1 MAPDKAQALEYFD
14 HLHSS
19 YAAYHDHKENTA
31 WAALALYMVVVIQLA
46 GTLGAST
53 DHIEKAGR
61 AGVLIIV
68 GIVLN
73 GFIGTQLKLCRTG
86 SQYASAALAL
96 YTEYLT
102 KEPDQMLEGDFK
114 INQPGQSEY
123 QSSFTIADIVEKK
136 RKDFEK
142 LGGKNRLLLENTV
155 LFMVALIGAMG
166 VLVILLR

>member
-1 MAPDKAQALEYFD
+1 M
-14 HLHSS
+14 
-19 YAAYHDHKENTA
+19 
-31 WAALALYMVVVIQLA
+31 VIQLA

-53 DHIEKAGR
+53 DTIEKAGR
-61 AGVLIIV
+61 VGVLIIV

-86 SQYASAALAL
+86 SQYASAAL
-96 YTEYLT
+96 EQ
-102 KEPDQMLEGDFK
+102 DQMLEGDFK
-114 INQPGQSEY
+114 INKPGQSEY

-136 RKDFEK
+136 RKDFES